1 MKSIE
6 AHTKVLELDDHG
18 ARKIDRIVRKL
29 YIHYIHSFHTEQ
41 APTSLLPSHD
51 PTTTQPRRAP
61 CHHRLSRQRR
71 RRPGHIVPPQ
81 LMDTVLVLA
90 QLRHRPLPRQLLRA
104 PRLRLPPLVAPAL
117 ALRTPHRR
125 RHRPL
130 RFQPPLLSDQQRDAR
145 RQERPERY
153 PDAEAHGQ
161 GVGARRRGRRRRRRR
176 GGGRGRG
183 PDGHGHGRRSGGGVG
198 GGGGVGVGEPDAVR
212 LGAREL
218 GVAQE
223 EAEGG
228 EGEVGGAGAAA
239 FAFPDAGGGAGE
251 DVHGCVA
258 LSWGGEGGCQLLL
271 LLLLLKEEGGRG
283 EDVEPSVHCWGQFGL
298 FHVLSVHAPR
308 YMAPFQVQRL
318 LSWQ

>member
-6 AHTKVLELDDHG
+6 AHTKLLELDDHG
-18 ARKIDRIVRKL
+18 ARKIDGIVRKL
-29 YIHYIHSFHTEQ
+29 YIQYIHSFHTEQ
-41 APTSLLPSHD
+41 APTSPLPSHD
-51 PTTTQPRRAP
+51 PTTTTEPRRAP
-61 CHHRLSRQRR
+61 CPHRLFRQRRRRR

-104 PRLRLPPLVAPAL
+104 VRPRLPPLVAPAL
-117 ALRTPHRR
+117 PLREAPQRR

-130 RFQPPLLSDQQRDAR
+130 RFQPPLLPDQQRDAR
-145 RQERPERY
+145 HQERPERY

-161 GVGARRRGRRRRRRR
+161 GVGARRRGRRRRR
-176 GGGRGRG
+176 GGGRGRAPG
-183 PDGHGHGRRSGGGVG
+183 GHGHGRRRG
-198 GGGGVGVGEPDAVR
+198 GGGGGGGGVGEPDAVG

-223 EAEGG
+223 EAEVG
-228 EGEVGGAGAAA
+228 EGEVGGAGAGA

-258 LSWGGEGGCQLLL
+258 LSWGGECQ
-271 LLLLLKEEGGRG
+271 LLLKEEGRRG
-283 EDVEPSVHCWGQFGL
+283 GGCGTFGT
-298 FHVLSVHAPR
+298 
-308 YMAPFQVQRL
+308 L
-318 LSWQ
+318 LGAVWALP

>member
-1 MKSIE
+1 
-6 AHTKVLELDDHG
+6 
-18 ARKIDRIVRKL
+18 
-29 YIHYIHSFHTEQ
+29 
-41 APTSLLPSHD
+41 
-51 PTTTQPRRAP
+51 
-61 CHHRLSRQRR
+61 
-71 RRPGHIVPPQ
+71 
-81 LMDTVLVLA
+81 MDTVLVLA

-104 PRLRLPPLVAPAL
+104 PRPRLPPLVAPAL

-153 PDAEAHGQ
+153 ADAEAHGQ
-161 GVGARRRGRRRRRRR
+161 GVGARRRGRRRRR
-176 GGGRGRG
+176 GGGRGRARAGRG
-183 PDGHGHGRRSGGGVG
+183 PGGRGHGRGRGGGVGVG
-198 GGGGVGVGEPDAVR
+198 GGGGGGGGVGEPDAVR

-223 EAEGG
+223 EAEVG

-271 LLLLLKEEGGRG
+271 LLLKEEGRRG
-283 EDVEPSVHCWGQFGL
+283 GGGDVEPSVHCWGQFGL
-298 FHVLSVHAPR
+298 FHDLSVHAPR